1 MHPLEILIHRV
12 IWSVVLLLVIL
23 IYTRQV
29 GLLRISVRQTG
40 VLFCSSMLLSAN
52 WLIFIYAVTVGNIV
66 EAALG
71 YFINPLVS
79 VLLAMLFL
87 GERLRPL
94 QLIALGLSGFG
105 ICIQLYGHGQ
115 VPLIALGLAF
125 SFGFYG
131 LIRKR
136 LTMSAVA
143 GLCLETMMALPF
155 ALLGLAYFYQ
165 TGQLIYGLDVLTTI
179 LLSLGGLVTSFPLLC
194 FAAAVNRLSLT
205 ALGMFQYIAPSL
217 SLGLAV
223 LVFDEAFGVSRAV
236 TFGFIWCA
244 LIIFTVEAIF
254 HQRRLTSRMPN
265 LHPRP

>member
-1 MHPLEILIHRV
+1 MSTGLSNLNYVFDQRTVHGAYFALSAYLFWGVAPVYFKWLDHVHPLEILIHRV

-40 VLFCSSMLLSAN
+40 VLFCSSMLLSVN

-136 LTMSAVA
+136 LTM
-143 GLCLETMMALPF
+143 
-155 ALLGLAYFYQ
+155 
-165 TGQLIYGLDVLTTI
+165 
-179 LLSLGGLVTSFPLLC
+179 
-194 FAAAVNRLSLT
+194 
-205 ALGMFQYIAPSL
+205 
-217 SLGLAV
+217 
-223 LVFDEAFGVSRAV
+223 
-236 TFGFIWCA
+236 
-244 LIIFTVEAIF
+244 TV
-254 HQRRLTSRMPN
+254 
-265 LHPRP
+265 